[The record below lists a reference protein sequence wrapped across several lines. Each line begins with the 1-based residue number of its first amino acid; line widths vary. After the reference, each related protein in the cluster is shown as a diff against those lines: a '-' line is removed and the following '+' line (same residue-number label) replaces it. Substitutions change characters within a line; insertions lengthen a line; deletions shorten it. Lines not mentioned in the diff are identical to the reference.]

1 MGQKRVGA
9 AEAADDLKHGTAIA
23 GRDVRRVILSLETTG
38 LEPDDRVIEIG
49 CVEMIS
55 RKLTGRIFHD
65 YINPEREIH
74 WGATAVHGISDEL
87 VADKP
92 KFRDIATEFV
102 DLVRGAELVMH
113 NAEFDATYLNYEL
126 ALLKLPPLETVVA
139 GVVDTLK
146 MARAIRP
153 GLKNNINALCAD
165 YQLVFPRR
173 QYHGALLDVHM
184 LAKIYLAM
192 TRNKQEFSTMSLLEQ
207 IELRWAEVQK
217 NGYMGDKWAKTLADS
232 QENLLKAAKTF
243 HQWAPLK
250 VYLSVAQA
258 AKPRITFSLRY
269 QGQHVANLLVDSSPQ
284 LEIDKKTAETN
295 QTYFPVETTR
305 ACFGIG
311 QEQAGRRPW
320 RHLEAAEFRKHFKH
334 PGSKARVRSP
344 EHRIEAIVLEQMA
357 DSTSEKFNGTLKNIQ
372 PVLLA
377 GCPFQL
383 PVPISGSTGVP
394 KAIKGNIDIVAR
406 RRVGTRTR
414 LSIWELK
421 RPGVTAHAIEQAYI
435 YGVTVLKMLRAKE
448 SGHIWYKEVFGF
460 NGRMPDK
467 LTIECVV
474 AVSLRHKE
482 MEKFS
487 GKLRR
492 FVAENSL
499 QVEGDTIELFL
510 ANYTEEQS
518 SLSIDFV
525 KVQSV
530 D

>member
-49 CVEMIS
+49 CVEMIG

-165 YQLVFPRR
+165 YQLVIPRR
-173 QYHGALLDVHM
+173 QYHGALLDAHM

-217 NGYMGDKWAKTLADS
+217 NGYMGDKWAKTLVDS

-243 HQWAPLK
+243 HQWAPLN
-250 VYLSVAQA
+250 VYLSVARA

-269 QGQHVANLLVDSSPQ
+269 QGQHVANLLVDLLADRSPQ
-284 LEIDKKTAETN
+284 LEIDKNTAKTN
-295 QTYFPVETTR
+295 KSYFEIDQEGS
-305 ACFGIG
+305 FG
-311 QEQAGRRPW
+311 W
-320 RHLEAAEFRKHFKH
+320 RGTEAKEFRKHFKNRG
-334 PGSKARVRSP
+334 PEPRGRSE
-344 EHRIEAIVLEQMA
+344 EHRIEAIFLEQMA

-372 PVLLA
+372 PVLIA

-383 PVPISGSTGVP
+383 PVPISGNTGKPVE
-394 KAIKGNIDIVAR
+394 KRGNIDIVAR
-406 RRVGTRTR
+406 RRVGNRTR

-448 SGHIWYKEVFGF
+448 SGHIWYKEVLGF
-460 NGRMPDK
+460 NGKMPDK

-474 AVSLRHKE
+474 AVSLKDIKMAE
-482 MEKFS
+482 AFL

-492 FVAENSL
+492 FVTENSL
-499 QVEGDTIELFL
+499 QVEGDTIEFYL
-510 ANYTEEQS
+510 AIYTEKQG
-518 SLSIDFV
+518 SLSIDLT
-525 KVQSV
+525 KV
-530 D
+530 

>member
-1 MGQKRVGA
+1 MGHKRVIA

-23 GRDVRRVILSLETTG
+23 GRDVRRVVLSVETTG
-38 LEPDDRVIEIG
+38 LEPDDRITEIG
-49 CVEMIS
+49 CVEMI
-55 RKLTGRIFHD
+55 GRQITDHRFHA
-65 YINPEREIH
+65 YLNPERLVGSSEYIH
-74 WGATAVHGISDEL
+74 GLSDEFL
-87 VADKP
+87 ADKL
-92 KFRDIATEFV
+92 KFAEVAV
-102 DLVRGAELVMH
+102 DFMDFIRGAELVIH
-113 NAEFDATYLNYEL
+113 NAEFDVTYLNYEL

-139 GVVDTLK
+139 GIVDTLK

-165 YQLVFPRR
+165 YQLDIPRR
-173 QYHGALLDVHM
+173 QYHGALLDAHM
-184 LAKIYLAM
+184 LAKIYLTM
-192 TRNKQEFSTMSLLEQ
+192 TRNKQKFSTMSLLEQ

-217 NGYMGDKWAKTLADS
+217 NGYMGGKWAKTLADS

-482 MEKFS
+482 MEKFA

-499 QVEGDTIELFL
+499 QVEGDTIEFFL

-518 SLSIDFV
+518 SLSVDFV